1 MKGKM
6 ALPLAL
12 ALCLLSVAA
21 GGAFGTDE
29 ASNAHKKGKYLIE
42 LKHTSEQCLN
52 TLDQISAEAP
62 KLLDRVEWGC
72 LSGDHTGYLIVSAES
87 EKAAR
92 AMLPSLMRDEALVV
106 GLNTFTVEQIKSF
119 HQKK

>member
-1 MKGKM
+1 MKKS
-6 ALPLAL
+6 LVLAL
-12 ALCLLSVAA
+12 LLCLLTVTAGRVFSADDMNKAA
-21 GGAFGTDE
+21 
-29 ASNAHKKGKYLIE
+29 KKGKYLIE
-42 LKHTSEQCLN
+42 LKHTSDQCLEK
-52 TLDQISAEAP
+52 LDQISAEAP
-62 KLLDRVEWGC
+62 KMLDKIQWGC

-92 AMLPSLMRDEALVV
+92 DMLPALMRDEAHVV